1 MTNIRVGIDVGGTFT
16 DAVAIDSESLE
27 LLDQVKVPT
36 THDADDGVAA
46 GIVDAASQILDEID
60 ASPED
65 VVFLAHGTTQATNA
79 LLEGDVA
86 KVGIVGMGKGL
97 KGRRGRSETDVENI
111 DLKNDQ
117 VIETTQAFVSLDDGV
132 PEDEIHA
139 AFETFRDEGVEA
151 VVASQVFGVDDPR
164 AEEQV
169 CEMAREAGFAAIG
182 ANVVSKRYGLKVRTR
197 TAVVNA
203 SILPRMMETSR
214 STAAG
219 IEGMGVTAPL
229 MIMRSDGGVMEIE
242 EMQRRPIQTILSGPA
257 AGVAGA
263 LMYENVTDG
272 VFVEVGG
279 TSSDISIIERGQPKW
294 KSAEIGDHTTFLETL
309 DIRTEG
315 VAGGSMIRVE
325 DGDVVASG
333 PRSAHIADLPYAVY
347 ADPEDIV
354 DPKLVRVHP
363 KPDDPAYVA
372 IETSDGTR
380 YALTP
385 SGASNLLG
393 LVDDDWYAA
402 GNPEAA
408 RRAFEPLAAELG
420 TDVESAA
427 RAVLDVSIGTIQP
440 VIEDIIDEYDLNA
453 DLLELV
459 GGGGGSATLLPY
471 LAENTDYDVRLA
483 TNHETISTIGVALA
497 MVRDVVERNV
507 MDPTE
512 EEIERLR
519 REAVDSVI
527 GMGANQETVEAKVE
541 YDASR
546 NLLRAEAEGST
557 ELQTRDLSQGAVSG
571 DERIEAAAA
580 ALDADTTEIEAS
592 ASTDGLHVYTAEAT
606 TERLFGLLSKKR
618 TKLSIVDNAG
628 VVKLKLEDAAVYEA
642 QGENL
647 ERNVEQV
654 LNRESVFSNSA
665 TKLPNIYIAQGNRL
679 VDISGMST
687 REQVLSLVDIE
698 LEDVDDDER
707 LVVVAEKP

>member
-1 MTNIRVGIDVGGTFT
+1 MKKIRVGIDVGGTFT
-16 DAVAIDSESLE
+16 DAVAVDSESLE
-27 LLDQVKVPT
+27 LLEQVKVPT
-36 THDADDGVAA
+36 THDADEGVAA
-46 GIVDAASQILDEID
+46 GIVQAASQILEDIN
-60 ASPED
+60 ATPED

-86 KVGIVGMGKGL
+86 KVGVVGMGKGL
-97 KGRRGRSETDVENI
+97 KGRRGKTETNVDDI

-117 VIETTQAFVSLDDGV
+117 IIETTHAFVSLNNEF
-132 PEDEIHA
+132 PEEEIR
-139 AFETFRDEGVEA
+139 ETLARFDDEGVEA

-164 AEEQV
+164 AEERV
-169 CEMAREAGFAAIG
+169 CELARDEGFAAIG

-229 MIMRSDGGVMEIE
+229 MIMRSDGGVMEID
-242 EMQRRPIQTILSGPA
+242 EMRRRPIQTILSGPA

-272 VFVEVGG
+272 IFIEVGG
-279 TSSDISIIERGQPKW
+279 TSSDISIIEKGQPKW
-294 KSAEIGDHTTFLETL
+294 KPAEIGNHTTFLETL

-315 VAGGSMIRVE
+315 VAGGSMIRIE
-325 DGDVVASG
+325 DGDVIASG

-347 ADPEDIV
+347 ADPEDITE
-354 DPKLVRVHP
+354 PKLVRVRP
-363 KPDDPAYVA
+363 KDGDPAYVA
-372 IETSDGTR
+372 VETADGDR
-380 YALTP
+380 YAVTP
-385 SGASNLLG
+385 SGAANLLG
-393 LVDDDWYAA
+393 LVDEDVYAA

-408 RRAFEPLAAELG
+408 RRAFEPIAAELG

-427 RAVLDVSIGTIQP
+427 ERVLEVSVQQIKP
-440 VIEDIIDEYDLNA
+440 VVENIIDEYHLNPN
-453 DLLELV
+453 LLELV
-459 GGGGGSATLLPY
+459 GGGGGSAALLPY
-471 LAENTDYDVRLA
+471 LAETTDYDVHLA

-507 MDPTE
+507 MDPSE
-512 EEIERLR
+512 EEIEHLR

-557 ELQTRDLSQGAVSG
+557 ELQTRDLSQGVVSA
-571 DERIEAAAA
+571 DERLEAAAA
-580 ALDADTTEIEAS
+580 ALDADPDLITVGT
-592 ASTDGLHVYTAEAT
+592 STDGLHVYAT
-606 TERLFGLLSKKR
+606 EETTKRLFGLLSK
-618 TKLSIVDNAG
+618 TKSKTTMVDNAG
-628 VVKLKLEDAAVYEA
+628 VVKMKLEDAAVYEA
-642 QGENL
+642 RGESL
-647 ERNVEQV
+647 DRTVERV
-654 LNRESVFSNSA
+654 LNKESVFSNSA
-665 TKLPNIYIAQGNRL
+665 TKLPNVYVARGNRL

-698 LEDVDDDER
+698 LDDVEPDEN
-707 LVVVAEKP
+707 LVILAEKP

>member
-86 KVGIVGMGKGL
+86 KVGIVGMGRGL

-580 ALDADTTEIEAS
+580 ALDADTAEIEAS

>member
-1 MTNIRVGIDVGGTFT
+1 MSKIRVGIDVGGTFT
-16 DAVAIDSESLE
+16 DAVAVDSESLE
-27 LLDQVKVPT
+27 LKEQVKVPT
-36 THDADDGVAA
+36 THDADEGVAA
-46 GIVDAASQILDEID
+46 GIVQAASQILDDID

-86 KVGIVGMGKGL
+86 KVGVIGMGAGL
-97 KGRRGRSETDVENI
+97 KGRRGKTETDVEDI

-117 VIETTQAFVSLDDGV
+117 VIETTHAFVSLDDGV
-132 PEDEIHA
+132 PESAVRDILDR
-139 AFETFRDEGVEA
+139 FDDEGVEA

-164 AEEQV
+164 AEEHV
-169 CEMAREAGFAAIG
+169 CELAREAGFAAIG

-229 MIMRSDGGVMEIE
+229 MIMRSDGGVMEID
-242 EMQRRPIQTILSGPA
+242 EMRRRPIQTILSGPA

-272 VFVEVGG
+272 IFIEVGG
-279 TSSDISIIERGQPKW
+279 TSSDISIIEKGQPKW
-294 KSAEIGDHTTFLETL
+294 KAAEIGDHTTFLETL

-315 VAGGSMIRVE
+315 VAGGSMIRIE

-347 ADPEDIV
+347 ADPEDIAE
-354 DPKLVRVHP
+354 PKLVRVHP
-363 KPDDPAYVA
+363 KEGDPAYVA
-372 IETSDGTR
+372 VETASGDR
-380 YALTP
+380 YAVTP
-385 SGASNLLG
+385 SGAANLLG
-393 LVDDDWYAA
+393 LVDRDAYAA

-408 RRAFEPLAAELG
+408 RRAFEPIAAELG

-427 RAVLDVSIGTIQP
+427 ERVLEVSVQQIQP
-440 VIEDIIDEYDLNA
+440 VIENIIDEYDLNP

-459 GGGGGSATLLPY
+459 GGGGGSAALLPY
-471 LAENTDYDVRLA
+471 LSETTEYGVRLA

-507 MDPTE
+507 MDPSE

-519 REAVDSVI
+519 REAIDSVI

-557 ELQTRDLSQGAVSG
+557 ELQTRDLSQGAVG
-571 DERIEAAAA
+571 ADDRLEAAAA
-580 ALDADTTEIEAS
+580 ALDADAGRIDAD
-592 ASTDGLHVYTAEAT
+592 ASTDGLHVYVADET
-606 TERLFGLLSKKR
+606 TERFFGLLSKTR
-618 TKLSIVDNAG
+618 TKTTVVDAAG

-642 QGENL
+642 RGESL
-647 ERNVEQV
+647 TRTVERV

-687 REQVLSLVDIE
+687 RDQVLSLVDIE
-698 LEDVDDDER
+698 LEDVGPDEE
-707 LVVVAEKP
+707 LVIVAEKP

>member
-1 MTNIRVGIDVGGTFT
+1 MTKIRVGIDVGGTFT
-16 DAVAIDSESLE
+16 DAVAVDSESLE
-27 LLDQVKVPT
+27 LLEQVKVPT
-36 THDADDGVAA
+36 THDADEGVAA
-46 GIVDAASQILDEID
+46 GIVQAASQILENIN
-60 ASPED
+60 ATPED

-86 KVGIVGMGKGL
+86 KVGVIGMGKGL
-97 KGRRGRSETDVENI
+97 KGRRGRTETNVDDI

-117 VIETTQAFVSLDDGV
+117 VIETTHAFVSLSDGF
-132 PEDEIHA
+132 PEAEVRETLA
-139 AFETFRDEGVEA
+139 RFEEEDVEA

-164 AEEQV
+164 MEERV
-169 CEMAREAGFAAIG
+169 CELARDEGFAAIG

-219 IEGMGVTAPL
+219 IEGMGVTSPL
-229 MIMRSDGGVMEIE
+229 MIMRSDGGVMEID
-242 EMQRRPIQTILSGPA
+242 EMRRRPIQTILSGPA

-272 VFVEVGG
+272 IFIEVGG
-279 TSSDISIIERGQPKW
+279 TSSDISVIEKGQPKW
-294 KSAEIGDHTTFLETL
+294 KPAEIGNHTTFLETL

-315 VAGGSMIRVE
+315 VAGGSMIRIE

-347 ADPEDIV
+347 ADPEDIT
-354 DPKLVRVHP
+354 DPKLVRVRP
-363 KPDDPAYVA
+363 KDGDPEYVA
-372 IETSDGTR
+372 VETADGDR
-380 YALTP
+380 YAVTP
-385 SGASNLLG
+385 SGAANLLG
-393 LVDDDWYAA
+393 LVDEDMYAS

-408 RRAFEPLAAELG
+408 RRAFEPVAAELG

-427 RAVLDVSIGTIQP
+427 ERVLEVSAQKIKP
-440 VIEDIIDEYDLNA
+440 VIENIIDEYDLNPN
-453 DLLELV
+453 LLELV
-459 GGGGGSATLLPY
+459 GGGGGSAALLPY
-471 LAENTDYDVRLA
+471 LAETTDYDVHLA
-483 TNHETISTIGVALA
+483 VNHETISTIGVALA

-507 MDPTE
+507 MNPSE
-512 EEIERLR
+512 EEIEHLR

-557 ELQTRDLSQGAVSG
+557 ELQTRDLSQGAVSP
-571 DERIEAAAA
+571 DERLEAAAA
-580 ALDADTTEIEAS
+580 ALDADPDQIDGG
-592 ASTDGLHVYTAEAT
+592 ASTAGLHVYVADET
-606 TERLFGLLSKKR
+606 TKRLFGLLSK
-618 TKLSIVDNAG
+618 TKSKTTIVDNAG
-628 VVKLKLEDAAVYEA
+628 VVKMKLEDAAVYETR
-642 QGENL
+642 GESL
-647 ERNVEQV
+647 ERTVERV
-654 LNRESVFSNSA
+654 LNRESVFSNSS
-665 TKLPNIYIAQGNRL
+665 TKLPNIYIARGNRL

-698 LEDVDDDER
+698 LEDVEPDEE
-707 LVVVAEKP
+707 LVILAEKP